1 MASKETQRGS
11 DARDTHNMSGSKI
24 QFIDCKTE
32 LNSGKVKSL
41 KCDFCKSLF
50 CFKCTKLKQSI
61 FNEIGREESILWTC
75 IHCRIAA
82 PGVNALKAQINN
94 LEKKVADIEKMLTK
108 PSTELPKSE
117 KEVIREV
124 IREEKEEEN
133 EREQRKLNIIVHA
146 LPESSE
152 GTLEDRKLDD
162 AERVHSILTDT
173 LNVNIDIVHVIR
185 LGNMSRERRNPRTIR
200 FTVQTM
206 SDKQRVLN
214 ASKALINNERF
225 SNLYF
230 SPDLTNGQRK
240 AAFLLREERRRRIAA
255 EEDNL
260 VIRRGKIVERVARQE
275 SSDHSYAHERGRI
288 PARGRR
294 EYSRSPPGGSQRGAT
309 FQ

>member
-1 MASKETQRGS
+1 MASKETPRGS

-24 QFIDCKTE
+24 QCIDFKTE
-32 LNSGKVKSL
+32 LNSGKGKSL

-82 PGVNALKAQINN
+82 PGVNALKAQVNN
-94 LEKKVADIEKMLTK
+94 LEKKVADIEKMLTA
-108 PSTELPKSE
+108 PSTEVQKSE
-117 KEVIREV
+117 KVVIRDV

-162 AERVHSILTDT
+162 AERVHSILIDT
-173 LNVNIDIVHVIR
+173 LNVNIDILQVIR
-185 LGNMSRERRNPRTIR
+185 LGNVSRERRIPTPIR

-230 SPDLTNGQRK
+230 SPDLTN
-240 AAFLLREERRRRIAA
+240 
-255 EEDNL
+255 
-260 VIRRGKIVERVARQE
+260 RVRLFSDYGSDQSTCIYVD
-275 SSDHSYAHERGRI
+275 SSLNS
-288 PARGRR
+288 
-294 EYSRSPPGGSQRGAT
+294 
-309 FQ
+309 